1 MIRFRTGV
9 ISAAVAALFCGAVF
23 VGCSVRPP
31 MVCDREA
38 MYETIEALCADSMA
52 GRRAA
57 SGGDLRAARMLAGMM
72 EKAGCEPLWEEA
84 VVPFHLENTMKTL
97 HTGNLDF
104 AKRFF
109 AGPWRD
115 STYNVTMV
123 IRSGY
128 PDAPK
133 VVLGAHYDHIGK
145 LVVDGTDTKDT
156 LMLRGA
162 NDNASGAVAVMEIAR
177 RLRPYARD
185 FKRDLVLT
193 LFSAEEMGLVGSRLM
208 ATMLRDSAVNVGYM
222 VNLEMLGRL
231 KEDNFRMHLFVD
243 DMDAMKQISVPN
255 VDSLS
260 VGVVMNNSGASDH
273 LSFTAMGIPAAL
285 FTSDDMTTLHQA
297 TDTPESLNMEGME
310 RVVNY
315 IMRNVYALLTAERL
329 PSPNRTQEAQ

>member
-1 MIRFRTGV
+1 
-9 ISAAVAALFCGAVF
+9 
-23 VGCSVRPP
+23 
-31 MVCDREA
+31 
-38 MYETIEALCADSMA
+38 
-52 GRRAA
+52 
-57 SGGDLRAARMLAGMM
+57 MM
-72 EKAGCEPLWEEA
+72 EKAGCKPLWEEA
-84 VVPFHLENTMKTL
+84 VVPFHLENTMKAL

-115 STYNVTMV
+115 STYNVAMV

-285 FTSDDMTTLHQA
+285 FATDDMATLHQA